1 MGINIRKFRSD
12 PVGVSDTLDIHFNAS
27 DLESGSYL
35 ADLVIYSDDPDESE
49 VNIPVS
55 LSVFDQVLLEDMPDT
70 SLNEDSELYL
80 TLNADYP
87 GYEYNF
93 SVTSDTT
100 GVDASVENDSL
111 LLLPTPDWTG
121 NASIELILTLENSL
135 SDTASFVVAVHE
147 VNDPPNAY
155 DHIYYIDEDDSLLTT
170 VPADDGDSLDG
181 AHDEQTLMYLT
192 LSEFNHGSFDL
203 GQNRWNT

>member
-1 MGINIRKFRSD
+1 MK
-12 PVGVSDTLDIHFNAS
+12 
-27 DLESGSYL
+27 
-35 ADLVIYSDDPDESE
+35 
-49 VNIPVS
+49 IPNS
-55 LSVFDQVLLEDMPDT
+55 
-70 SLNEDSELYL
+70 YL

-87 GYEYNF
+87 GYDYNF

-135 SDTASFVVAVHE
+135 SDTASFIVAVHE

-203 GQNRWNT
+203 GRTDGILSYIPDP